1 MMDPNGPCTKSINAI
16 KVPDGMYK
24 KGISQKNKSYVLCD
38 TPGLG
43 DTMNHES

>member
-1 MMDPNGPCTKSINAI
+1 MDPIGPCTKYINAI

-24 KGISQKNKSYVLCD
+24 KGVSQKSKSLILCD

-43 DTMNHES
+43 DNMNIES